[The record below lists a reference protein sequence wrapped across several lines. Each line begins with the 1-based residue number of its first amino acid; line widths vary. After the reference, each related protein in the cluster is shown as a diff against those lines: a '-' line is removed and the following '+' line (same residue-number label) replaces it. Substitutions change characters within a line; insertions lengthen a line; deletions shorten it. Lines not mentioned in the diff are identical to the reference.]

1 MKKHYGDMK
10 SKKFTKN
17 TLRICCGYAI
27 IICNVYLFVNKARNI
42 QDSQQRQQDP
52 IRFPTD
58 SENVTEY
65 PLESGITVETVVC
78 LRKQ

>member
-1 MKKHYGDMK
+1 MKKHFGVMK

-27 IICNVYLFVNKARNI
+27 IICDVYLFVNKARNI

-52 IRFPTD
+52 IRFSTD

-65 PLESGITVETVVC
+65 PLESGTTVERVVY
-78 LRKQ
+78 LK